1 MFWLSPGLGFIGFG
15 IPVGSPRPYVSC
27 VLAFRGLRFQMVW
40 YMLAFPGLRFHM
52 FWLSP
57 GLGFICFGSPCA

>member
-15 IPVGSPRPYVSC
+15 IPVGSPD
-27 VLAFRGLRFQMVW
+27 LMFHAFWLSGGLGFRWF
-40 YMLAFPGLRFHM
+40 GK

-57 GLGFICFGSPCA
+57 GLGFICFGFPGA